1 MDGAS
6 LLQTVKQDYPRVAR
20 IVLSAQTE
28 REVVVRVL
36 PVAHQFL
43 SKPCD
48 PELLRTVIERTCSLQ
63 ALLHEDAIREV
74 VGKVDTLP
82 SLPRSYVE
90 LSQAAN
96 RDDMGLAQIARIIEE
111 DPAMSAKAL
120 QLVNSAYFGLARR
133 ITSIQQA
140 VTYLGMELLKGL
152 ALTSHVFA
160 RMKGVSVPGF
170 SLDQLQRS
178 SLQTARL
185 AKRLVS
191 NPALADEAF
200 AIGMV
205 HDIGKLVLALG
216 MPDQYRG
223 VVRASGEYGRPFH
236 KVEQALLGVTHAE
249 VGAYLLGVWGLPFT
263 MVEAVAF
270 HHTPGLVTAGERD
283 VLTAIHAAGA
293 LVEIASAESATGRR
307 STPLTRASSNRSAAW
322 RISRRGGRSRARKSE
337 SARRRLSS

>member
-1 MDGAS
+1 MVFSTSGQEALKELARAPFDVIISDIEMPGMGGAS

-48 PELLRTVIERTCSLQ
+48 PELLRTVIERTCNLQ
-63 ALLHEDAIREV
+63 TLLHEDAIREV

-152 ALTSHVFA
+152 ALTAHVFA

-178 SLQTARL
+178 SLQRAWRSGWCPTRRWPTKRSPSAWFTTSASWSWRSACRTRIAASFAR
-185 AKRLVS
+185 RES
-191 NPALADEAF
+191 
-200 AIGMV
+200 
-205 HDIGKLVLALG
+205 
-216 MPDQYRG
+216 
-223 VVRASGEYGRPFH
+223 
-236 KVEQALLGVTHAE
+236 
-249 VGAYLLGVWGLPFT
+249 
-263 MVEAVAF
+263 
-270 HHTPGLVTAGERD
+270 TAGHSTKSSRRCSGSR
-283 VLTAIHAAGA
+283 TPKWAPI
-293 LVEIASAESATGRR
+293 SSESGVFHSRWSRPWR
-307 STPLTRASSNRSAAW
+307 STTP
-322 RISRRGGRSRARKSE
+322 RGS
-337 SARRRLSS
+337 